1 MININDIEKIMEVV
15 DRFDVSHF
23 EFQQEDSKIIIEK
36 NPKTNVKTSESSKIE
51 TKIIENDVEKPSAE
65 DAAEPEEK
73 SVKKEYINAAFAG
86 TFYSAKEQGG
96 PTFVKLYDEVEY
108 DTVVG
113 LIEVM
118 KLFNEIEAGAEGT
131 IIDVLVKDGDFV
143 EYGQPL
149 FEIKSK

>member
-15 DRFDVSHF
+15 DKFDVSHF
-23 EFQQEDSKIIIEK
+23 EFQQEDSKITIEK
-36 NPKTNVKTSESSKIE
+36 NPKSNTISQSSNIE
-51 TKIIENDVEKPSAE
+51 TKILESDVEKSLSE
-65 DAAEPEEK
+65 DVVEPEDK
-73 SVKKEYINAAFAG
+73 NVKKEYIKAAFAG

-96 PTFVKLYDEVEY
+96 PTFVKLYDEIEY

-118 KLFNEIEAGAEGT
+118 KLFNEIEAGVQGT

>member
-1 MININDIEKIMEVV
+1 MININDIEKILEVV
-15 DRFDVSHF
+15 DKFDVSHF
-23 EFQQEDSKIIIEK
+23 EFQQDNSKIVVEK
-36 NPKTNVKTSESSKIE
+36 NPKNNIAAIEPSKVE
-51 TKIIENDVEKPSAE
+51 TKIIGNDAKKTIS
-65 DAAEPEEK
+65 EEAFA
-73 SVKKEYINAAFAG
+73 SQEQNVKKEYIKASFAG

-118 KLFNEIEAGAEGT
+118 KLFNEIEAGIQGT
-131 IIDVLVKDGDFV
+131 IVDVLVKDGEFV